1 MERAELRALLLLT
14 CRSCTEITLFIS
26 VDCLQL
32 SLFQEYLL
40 RWEMRIFKLC
50 LYFYRPQRSFTGI
63 CDSVHGGECSL
74 SDTSPGQTP
83 PGQTL
88 LPLGRHPLGRHPSKQ
103 TPPPSGGHHHSP
115 QTDTPPPC
123 RRLLQWKVRILLEC
137 ILVLK

>member
-14 CRSCTEITLFIS
+14 CRSCIEITLFIS

-88 LPLGRHPLGRHPSKQ
+88 LP
-103 TPPPSGGHHHSP
+103 
-115 QTDTPPPC
+115 
-123 RRLLQWKVRILLEC
+123 
-137 ILVLK
+137 